1 MSQHSCQKAPYRMHV
16 ALRNHAA
23 KHPCEHKALSIHN
36 ISLQTIRRM
45 PTMQNMKF
53 TKSQTSDMPNDQL
66 QPSQVTIATCC
77 LSFEPV
83 IAAAKPLGI
92 YD

>member
-1 MSQHSCQKAPYRMHV
+1 
-16 ALRNHAA
+16 
-23 KHPCEHKALSIHN
+23 
-36 ISLQTIRRM
+36 
-45 PTMQNMKF
+45 MQNMKF